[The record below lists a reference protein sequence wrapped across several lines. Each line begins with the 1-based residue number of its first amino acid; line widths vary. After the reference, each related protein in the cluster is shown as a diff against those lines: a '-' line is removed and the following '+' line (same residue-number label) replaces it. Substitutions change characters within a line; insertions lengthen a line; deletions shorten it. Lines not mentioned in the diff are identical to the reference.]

1 MKNLSFV
8 LFILAFTF
16 SSCHQIQEVD
26 LIVHSGNIYSV
37 DSTFSMQQAMA
48 IKDGKIVA
56 IGNNE
61 SILKHFWANEKTD
74 LNDAFV
80 YPGFID
86 AHSHFIS
93 YGLSKVTRA
102 DLSET
107 SSFEEVIERLKLFD
121 QKYPSSWLI
130 GRGWDQNDWANQTF
144 PTKEKLDEIWPSKPV
159 YLTRI
164 DGHAA
169 LVNSKA
175 LELAGIDKN
184 TQINGGEIILKN
196 GVPTGVLLDNAMDV
210 VREVMPETSAQIKTK
225 AIEIAEKDCF
235 AVGLTSVCDAGL
247 EANDID
253 LIQHLHKTQ
262 RLKMRIY
269 AMLTPTEE
277 TLDRVLRNGP
287 VIKDKL
293 SVRSIK
299 LYADGALGSRG
310 ACLIHDYHDRPN
322 WRGMILSPMDYYDTL
337 CQLAD
342 KYNYQVNTHAIGD
355 SANRIMLKL
364 YSKYLKKGDNKRW
377 RIEHA
382 QVVHPDDFHYFGDYE
397 IVPSVQP
404 THATSDMYWA
414 DERLGPERIKSAY
427 AFEELRKEN
436 NWIPL
441 GTDFPIEKIDPLL
454 TYYAAVVRKDL
465 DKYPD
470 NGFQMENAL
479 SREDALRG
487 ITIWAAKSA
496 FEENKKGSLEKGK
509 FADFVVLGKDILKVN
524 GNDIPDVRIL
534 KTYIDGELVYINP
547 NTQ

>member
-509 FADFVVLGKDILKVN
+509 FADFVVLEKDILKVN